1 MATISNIIEEIVADS
16 PFLEDYMSKG
26 LINVSSLARQLRPE
40 IELRLNKTVKDSAV
54 IMAIQR
60 MPISVSQQHS
70 EKINELIKQITDV
83 SVRSSLADYTFK
95 NSVSLRACLTTLMQ
109 RIENNS
115 EVFFTLSQG
124 IYESTVI
131 INKDWIEVVSE
142 IFKNETCVNI
152 EKEIT
157 ALNIKLPELNT
168 ETKGIYYMI
177 FKQFTIS
184 NINVKDVVSTSNELT
199 ILIDSSDSEKA
210 FSAIN
215 KLSMH

>member
-60 MPISVSQQHS
+60 MPISVNQQHS

-215 KLSMH
+215 KLSMR